1 MADSWSM
8 SVGGRVYG
16 PYSLEQ
22 MQGFHAEK
30 RLASHSLIAREG
42 QEQFYPAGDDPELSR
57 LFQPAVEASP
67 ASEPARSD
75 YPAKSDQPKSFGMR
89 FDPDAGSPGHF
100 VIVADMKSRSI
111 IALEEE
117 IFALGV
123 TQRFGQQAWV
133 LSSEASINTIRTA
146 LVQKLGKTDTLFIV
160 DAAHDKAAW
169 FNFGPEADTRIRMIW
184 SHAGEIPGAEKRP
197 IKRA

>member
-1 MADSWSM
+1 MADSWSI

-42 QEQFYPAGDDPELSR
+42 QEQFYPAGEAPELAQ
-57 LFQPAVEASP
+57 LFQPAVEAPP
-67 ASEPARSD
+67 ASE
-75 YPAKSDQPKSFGMR
+75 PAKSDQPKSFGMR
-89 FDPDAGSPGHF
+89 LDQDAGTPGHF

-111 IALEEE
+111 NALEEE

-123 TQRFGQQAWV
+123 MQRFGQQAWV

-184 SHAGEIPGAEKRP
+184 SRSSEHPGDKRP
-197 IKRA
+197 VKRA

>member
-1 MADSWSM
+1 MADSWNM

-16 PYSLEQ
+16 PYSFEK
-22 MQGFHAEK
+22 MQSFHAEK
-30 RLASHSLIAREG
+30 RLASHSLIAPEG
-42 QEQFYPAGDDPELSR
+42 QEDFYPAGDDPELSR

-75 YPAKSDQPKSFGMR
+75 QLTRSDQPKSFGMR
-89 FDPDAGSPGHF
+89 LDQDAGSPGHF
-100 VIVADMKSRSI
+100 VIVAEMKSRSI

-117 IFALGV
+117 IFSLGV

-169 FNFGPEADTRIRMIW
+169 FNFGPETDTRIRMIW
-184 SHAGEIPGAEKRP
+184 SRSGEPSGTEKKSVR
-197 IKRA
+197 RA